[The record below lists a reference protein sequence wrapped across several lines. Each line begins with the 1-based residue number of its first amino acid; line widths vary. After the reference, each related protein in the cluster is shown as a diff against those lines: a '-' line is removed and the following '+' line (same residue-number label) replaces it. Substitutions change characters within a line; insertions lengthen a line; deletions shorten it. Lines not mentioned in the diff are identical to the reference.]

1 MSKYTTLVNILDQ
14 ICKEAPDR
22 FAKYKPKK
30 DDLEKVNQARSR
42 ALIHLFLKVN
52 FGLLKFEDRERVIT
66 DGSYDGGIDAYF
78 IDQELKTTY
87 LIQSKFRTN
96 ESNFEGKA
104 IDINELGNMEIDRIL
119 EGELEDEAGN
129 EYNGKIKQLIREV
142 GDIPDIGKYK
152 EKIIILANSPNCNS
166 RAFKKLCNGFSPI
179 VYDFE
184 KVYNNLIF
192 PVINGT
198 YYNSSE
204 LAISLNLANKS
215 SSGAKISYE
224 VNTEFD
230 TCDITVVFV
239 PTIEIG
245 RILNKYKN
253 SILKFNPRCYLEL
266 NGNKVNEEILN
277 TIKSKK
283 TNEFA
288 LFNNG
293 ITMLSD
299 STSFNE
305 RIGQKDKA
313 QICISNPQIINGG
326 QTAHTLSKIYQEYLD
341 GSESEDIFT
350 DKEVLLKIITFNDD
364 GNLSEHKKLKLIED
378 ISKATNQQSEVDE
391 ADRRSND
398 EIQVLLQKK
407 IFDDYGLYYERKKGE
422 FSDGLHSKYITRNQ
436 LVQREK
442 LIRISVA
449 LNKDPVNARRSGTK
463 VLFTESNFKK
473 YINSNT
479 EHHSLIYALKVHDHL
494 ETLEKQS
501 AKSNDRYNVEKFG
514 QAFRYGKYSVVS
526 VVCNLSISQKPI
538 SDCINDIDSDVLKVI
553 EKWKSFEAISIKK
566 EENSVYFKSTS
577 YDGKDSK
584 DMNFEGYYK
593 GKTLNSDLINHWYE

>member
-1 MSKYTTLVNILDQ
+1 ML
-14 ICKEAPDR
+14 
-22 FAKYKPKK
+22 
-30 DDLEKVNQARSR
+30 
-42 ALIHLFLKVN
+42 
-52 FGLLKFEDRERVIT
+52 
-66 DGSYDGGIDAYF
+66 YF
-78 IDQELKTTY
+78 IDQESKTTY
-87 LIQSKFRTN
+87 IIQSKFRTN
-96 ESNFEGKA
+96 ENNFEGKP
-104 IDINELGNMEIDRIL
+104 IDINELANMDIDRVL
-119 EGELEDEAGN
+119 EGELCDDN
-129 EYNGKIKQLIREV
+129 DNSYNGKIKQLIREIGKV
-142 GDIPDIGKYK
+142 SDIGKYK
-152 EKIIILANSPNCNS
+152 EKVIILANSQNCNQ

-179 VYDFE
+179 VYDFD
-184 KVYNNLIF
+184 KVYKRLVF

-204 LAISLNLANKS
+204 LAISLNLMNKS

-224 VNTEFD
+224 VKTEFD
-230 TCDITVVFV
+230 SCNITVVFV

-245 RILNKYKN
+245 IILSKYKN

-266 NGNKVNEEILN
+266 NVNKVNAEILN

-326 QTAHTLSKIYQEYLD
+326 QTAHTLSKIYQEILD
-341 GSESEDIFT
+341 GNEDDNIFHE
-350 DKEVLLKIITFNDD
+350 KEVLLKIITFNDE
-364 GNLSEHKKLKLIED
+364 GNLSENKKLKLIED

-398 EIQVLLQKK
+398 EIQLLLQKN

-422 FSDGLHSKYITRNQ
+422 FSDGLHSKYIARKQ
-436 LVQREK
+436 LIQRER
-442 LIRISVA
+442 LIRLAVA
-449 LNKDPVNARRSGTK
+449 LSQDPVNARRSGSK
-463 VLFTESNFKK
+463 VLFAESSFKK

-479 EHHSLIYALKVHDHL
+479 DHHALIYATKLHDHL
-494 ETLEKQS
+494 ETLEKKIS
-501 AKSNDRYNVEKFG
+501 KPDDKYNVVEFG

-526 VVCNLSISQKPI
+526 VVCNNSMKTKNITECIKISNQM
-538 SDCINDIDSDVLKVI
+538 L
-553 EKWKSFEAISIKK
+553 IKQ
-566 EENSVYFKSTS
+566 
-577 YDGKDSK
+577 
-584 DMNFEGYYK
+584 
-593 GKTLNSDLINHWYE
+593 